1 MIEPVLQIEGLHMAI
16 RSAGHSNIILRGV
29 DLAVRPGE
37 VHALVGESGGGKSMV
52 TRCATGLM
60 PRGACITAGSIR
72 LDGRDV
78 TNAAEREW
86 RPLRGSVVSMVLQD
100 PMTALNPMRTIASQ
114 LYDVLRLHRRLR
126 GDALRRETRLL
137 LDRVHIRDPQRVMSL
152 YPHELSG
159 GMRQR
164 AVIAMAWACRPRL
177 IICDEP
183 TTALD
188 VTVQREVLKLIAE
201 LAREGQGVLFVT
213 HDLGVVAKVATQM
226 SVIHTGRI
234 LEAGRVA
241 EVYRDP
247 RHPYTQAL
255 LAATPRFDR
264 PGHPLRPVSEA
275 LIDQLQHEALQIDR
289 ARAVA

>member
-1 MIEPVLQIEGLHMAI
+1 MSSTVLHIEGLHMAI
-16 RSAGHSNIILRGV
+16 RTAGRSSIILRGI

-52 TRCATGLM
+52 TRCATGLL
-60 PRGACITAGSIR
+60 PRGAFVSAGRIL
-72 LDGRDV
+72 LDGHDLTRASESD
-78 TNAAEREW
+78 W
-86 RPLRGSVVSMVLQD
+86 RQRRGRVVSMVLQD
-100 PMTALNPMRTIASQ
+100 PMTALNPMRSIAAQ
-114 LYDVLRLHRRLR
+114 VADVLRLHRGLR
-126 GDALRRETRLL
+126 GEALRREVLAL
-137 LDRVHIRDPQRVMSL
+137 LDRVHIRDPQRVMAL

-164 AVIAMAWACRPRL
+164 VVIAMAWACQPKL

-188 VTVQREVLKLIAE
+188 VTVQKEVLKLIRE

-226 SVIHTGRI
+226 SVIHSGRI
-234 LEAGRVA
+234 LETGSVA
-241 EVYRDP
+241 EVYDKP

-255 LAATPRFDR
+255 LGATPRFDR
-264 PGHPLRPVSEA
+264 PGHALRPVSEA
-275 LIDQLQHEALQIDR
+275 LIEHLQAEALQIDR
-289 ARAVA
+289 ARAAA

>member
-1 MIEPVLQIEGLHMAI
+1 MNSTVLHIEGLHMDI
-16 RSAGHSNIILRGV
+16 RSAGRTSTILRGI
-29 DLAVRPGE
+29 DLVVRPGE

-60 PRGACITAGSIR
+60 PRGASVTAGRIL

-78 TNAAEREW
+78 TKAGEGEW
-86 RPLRGSVVSMVLQD
+86 RQLRGRIVSMVLQD

-114 LYDVLRLHRRLR
+114 IADVLRLHRRLG
-126 GDALRRETRLL
+126 GDALRREIQQL

-164 AVIAMAWACRPRL
+164 VVIAMAWACQPRL

-188 VTVQREVLKLIAE
+188 VTVQKEVLKLIRE

-234 LEAGRVA
+234 LESGPVA
-241 EVYRDP
+241 EVYQAP
-247 RHPYTQAL
+247 RHLYTQAL
-255 LAATPRFDR
+255 LGATPRFDR
-264 PGHPLRPVSEA
+264 PGHQLRPVSDA
-275 LIDQLQHEALQIDR
+275 LIDSLQAEALQIDR
-289 ARAVA
+289 ERTAA